1 MNATCRIFLFL
12 SMGLLIQ
19 TALYAESNI
28 DQTKS
33 YVKSLYSLP
42 LSLDPIQMND
52 TASLVVGNL
61 IYDGLLKFSPTLKL
75 ESAIAESWITSKDG
89 RTLTFKIRKNAKFH
103 DGSKITAQDA
113 VASLSRAL
121 SSTSKVRK
129 YYDCIIGSDQD
140 NKGPNNSLTG
150 LKAINDDTL
159 QISLKHPFP
168 PFLSV
173 LAGATAKILPAKYL
187 DSTKFFTKPI
197 GSGPFKYSTL
207 DTNKKEITLDAF
219 NEYYANAPLISRMV
233 LRESNEEEA
242 LRMASRG
249 EIQDLSNWPLTANNR
264 IFSKGKRISSPVAA
278 TWIIGINTTKKPF
291 NDLHIRQMFKAAV
304 NTEGFR
310 LKFYPDAIPAHGYIP
325 YGLPGYESKFN
336 SKVKNTVLP
345 KNKISIVIPQE
356 LESANQ
362 MKAYL
367 ESDLLKKGWNI
378 EVVLLPWDQ
387 LMDGYVKKAHQAFL
401 VSMNMDYP
409 DAEFLLKNFESTN
422 SDNFSGLKNLKLDS
436 LLKEARNLQDRK
448 QRQSLYREALRLT
461 EESAVTINLFHPR
474 ANYWI
479 SKCVDGFKANI
490 LSDVYIDYS
499 KIRLL
504 SNCNLKTDNV
514 LVKNEK

>member
-1 MNATCRIFLFL
+1 
-12 SMGLLIQ
+12 MGLMIQ
-19 TALYAESNI
+19 KPLYAKINI
-28 DQTKS
+28 DPTKS

-52 TASLVVGNL
+52 TASLVVANL
-61 IYDGLLKFSPTLKL
+61 IYDGLLKFSPTLKI
-75 ESAIAESWITSKDG
+75 ESSIAESWSTSKDG

-113 VASLSRAL
+113 LASLSRAL

-129 YYDCIIGSDQD
+129 YYDCIVGSEKNYKDS
-140 NKGPNNSLTG
+140 NSSPEG
-150 LKAINDDTL
+150 LKAISEDSL

-187 DSTKFFTKPI
+187 NSRNFFIKPI
-197 GSGPFKYSTL
+197 GSGPFKYSNL
-207 DTNKKEITLDAF
+207 DTHKKEITLDAF
-219 NEYYANAPLISRMV
+219 NEYYDDPPFISRMI

-249 EIQDLSNWPLTANNR
+249 EIQDLSNWPLTANNG

-291 NDLHIRQMFKAAV
+291 NDLHVRQMFKAAV
-304 NTEGFR
+304 DTEGFR
-310 LKFYPDAIPAHGYIP
+310 LRFYPDAIPAHGYIP
-325 YGLPGYESKFN
+325 YGLPGYESRFV
-336 SKVKNTVLP
+336 SRIKNTILP
-345 KNKISIVIPQE
+345 KNKISIVIPKE
-356 LESANQ
+356 LESATQ
-362 MKAYL
+362 MKTYL
-367 ESDLLKKGWNI
+367 ETDLLKKGWNV
-378 EVVLLPWDQ
+378 EVLLLPWDQ
-387 LMDGYVKKAHQAFL
+387 LMEGYVKKAHQAFL

-409 DAEFLLKNFESTN
+409 DAEFLLKNFEYTN
-422 SDNFSGLKNLKLDS
+422 TDNFSGLRNLKLDS

-490 LSDVYIDYS
+490 LSDVYIDYR
-499 KIRLL
+499 KIQLIP
-504 SNCNLKTDNV
+504 NCDLKNVNV